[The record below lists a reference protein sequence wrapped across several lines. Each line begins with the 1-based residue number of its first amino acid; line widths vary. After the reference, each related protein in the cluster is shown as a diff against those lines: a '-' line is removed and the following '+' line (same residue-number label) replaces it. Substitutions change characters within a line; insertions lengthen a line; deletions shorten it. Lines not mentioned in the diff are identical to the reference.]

1 VNVSDALI
9 ADQIHA
15 VLTAAEAGDGTAP
28 IVEAGDPVL
37 RTDTRPFDGQVDDAE
52 LDQLAEVM
60 RATMLAA
67 PGVGLAAP
75 QVGIGLSMFVAEDP
89 GARDPEVAKIRQ
101 REPMPLRVVLNASY
115 ERAGGEDVAFYE
127 GCLSIPGYQAVVARP
142 RNIALTGID
151 LKGGP
156 IAEEVSGWSARI
168 VAHETDHLSGIL
180 FLDKAEMRSLATNE
194 SVAKFWHQPSTQ
206 KAAAELGFSLPSGM
220 VM

>member
-1 VNVSDALI
+1 MNVSDALI

-89 GARDPEVAKIRQ
+89 GARDPEVAKVRQ

>member
-1 VNVSDALI
+1 MPDDEVI
-9 ADQIHA
+9 ADQIRA

-28 IVEAGDPVL
+28 IVEAGAPVL

-52 LDQLAEVM
+52 LQQLAEVM
-60 RATMLAA
+60 RTTMLAA

-89 GARDPEVAKIRQ
+89 GARDPEVAKVRE
-101 REPMPLRVVLNASY
+101 REPMPLRVVLDAKY
-115 ERAGGEDVAFYE
+115 ERAGGDDVAFFE

-142 RNIALTGID
+142 REIALTGID
-151 LKGGP
+151 LQGNS
-156 IAEEVSGWSARI
+156 IAEVVSGWSARI

-180 FLDKAEMRSLATNE
+180 FLDKAEMRSLATNA
-194 SVAKFWHQPSTQ
+194 SVAKLWNQPSTQ
-206 KAAAELGFSLPSGM
+206 KAAAELGFPLPSGL